1 MTTSIAVN
9 KKAHI
14 FLLSAIG
21 VIALP
26 HVFHLPNAV
35 IGYFLLL
42 LGWCFAGIFQPA
54 RLPGPVLLILLTV
67 CGLAILYFQFHTFLG
82 RDAGTSLFLIALG
95 LKLMEL
101 KSARDIYLV
110 NNLAFIVAASQF
122 LFDQSIL
129 MAAYILLVS
138 CVLLAVMI
146 FLNSNAP
153 ETLTAIKKAAV
164 IVAQAIPMTIAVFIF
179 FPRVEA
185 PRWLLFNDNHE
196 AMTGLSDSM
205 EPGSITDLGMSDELA
220 FRVRFD
226 GAIPP
231 PAQRYWRG
239 PVLTHTNGKRW
250 TQSKNLD
257 YQQQMAKPSYSG
269 QAYQYKL
276 LMEPQNKNWVY
287 ALDLPATY
295 PQPLQRNANYQLI
308 SPHELDKRSEYQLT
322 SYPLYNTGTITKIE
336 YRDARQLPGAP
347 SGKIKQLVEQLHGFK
362 SSPEEFINHL
372 LNHFRQEDFHYT
384 LTPPLMEE
392 NPIET
397 FLFETRRGFCSH
409 YAAAFVYLLRTAD
422 IPARVV
428 TGYQGGELNSAGNY
442 LEIRQADAHA
452 WAEVWLEN
460 KGWIRFDPT
469 AAIAPERIER
479 SIDTSLLAQ
488 GQPIQFSSPS
498 EGALAAINLLKNV
511 RQLWHSVDY
520 NWQRWVIN
528 YNSANQSNFLS
539 SFGIGDFRGMVYWM
553 MAIVAIITAL
563 LSLYLFYQSPEP
575 VDPGLKAYKKF
586 LKKLAKAGYPKNPGE
601 GPREFAERIKLN
613 LPHHSDGIEA
623 ITSAFLAQHYG
634 KYPSPEGSQEL
645 KSLIRTLKIL
655 RA

>member
-21 VIALP
+21 VIMLP
-26 HVFHLPNAV
+26 HVFHLPYPI
-35 IGYFLLL
+35 IGYVFLL
-42 LGWCFAGIFQPA
+42 LGWRFAGIFQPA
-54 RLPGPVLLILLTV
+54 RLPGSVLLILLTV

-146 FLNSNAP
+146 FLNSQTP

-226 GAIPP
+226 GDIPP

-239 PVLTHTNGKRW
+239 PVLTHTDGKRW
-250 TQSKNLD
+250 TQAKNLD

-269 QAYQYKL
+269 KAYQYKL

-295 PQPLQRNANYQLI
+295 SQSLQLNANYQLI

-322 SYPLYNTGTITKIE
+322 SYPHFNTGTITKTE

-347 SGKIKQLVEQLHGFK
+347 SEKIKQLVEQLQGFK
-362 SSPEEFINHL
+362 SSPEEFINRL

-460 KGWIRFDPT
+460 KGWSRFDPT

-479 SIDTSLLAQ
+479 SIDISLLAQ
-488 GQPIQFSSPS
+488 GQPIQFFSPS

-511 RQLWHSVDY
+511 RQLWHNVDY

-528 YNSANQSNFLS
+528 YNSRNQSNFLS
-539 SFGIGDFRGMVYWM
+539 SFGIDDFRAMVYWM
-553 MAIVAIITAL
+553 MAIVAVITTL
-563 LSLYLFYQSPEP
+563 LSLYLFYQNPEP
-575 VDPGLKAYKKF
+575 FDPGLKAYKKF
-586 LKKLAKAGYPKNPGE
+586 LRKLAKAGYPKPPGE

-613 LPHHSDGIEA
+613 LPHHSDRIEA

-634 KYPSPEGSQEL
+634 KNPSSDGSEEL
-645 KSLIRTLKIL
+645 QRLIRSLKIA
-655 RA
+655 RS